1 MSMTPAE
8 ADQRII
14 LSRQTYHRYRAMID
28 DGILPDRDMLLFDQE
43 ILQLNMMA
51 EAFPEKAGK
60 LASLA
65 DDWKALWRRLRDTMH

>member
-1 MSMTPAE
+1 MTPAE

-28 DGILPDRDMLLFDQE
+28 EGILPDRDMILFDQE
-43 ILQLNMMA
+43 ILLLNMIAGEFPDKA
-51 EAFPEKAGK
+51 EK

-65 DDWKALWRRLRDTMH
+65 DDWKELWRRLRATMN